1 MSDQTLG
8 QFLRNAR
15 EARQLSLRD
24 VERDAGVSNAYL
36 SQLESGRIKAP
47 SPNVLHKL
55 TELYRVAYDVAMELA
70 GYPMPKL
77 SGRRRAAGAFGRLG
91 PVSPDEADQL
101 TEYLAFLRRRKR
113 GPGES

>member
-1 MSDQTLG
+1 MPRQTLG
-8 QFLRNAR
+8 QFLRIAR

-36 SQLESGRIKAP
+36 SQLESGRIKEP

-55 TELYRVAYDVAMELA
+55 TELYRIAYDVAMELA
-70 GYPMPKL
+70 GYPMPKQ
-77 SGRRRAAGAFGRLG
+77 GARRKTPEGFGRLG

-101 TEYLAFLRRRKR
+101 AEYLAFLRRRKR
-113 GPGES
+113 GPGEP